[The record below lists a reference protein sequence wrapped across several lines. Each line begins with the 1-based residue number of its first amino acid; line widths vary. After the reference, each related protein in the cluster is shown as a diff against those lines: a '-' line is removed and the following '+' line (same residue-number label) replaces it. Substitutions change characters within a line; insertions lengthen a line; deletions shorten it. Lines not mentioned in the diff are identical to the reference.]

1 MDNDIVFEDPP
12 PNGAGA
18 EGVWSD
24 LLAPLRERPGEWA
37 RVRGPLTISSA
48 GSTAGN
54 LKNGKYAGC
63 PKGDYEAVSRQVDGK
78 AYVWARYVGA
88 DQ

>member
-12 PNGAGA
+12 PNGAGL
-18 EGVWSD
+18 EGIWA
-24 LLAPLRERPGEWA
+24 LRLAPLRERPGEWA
-37 RVRGPLTISSA
+37 RVAGPLTVSSA
-48 GSTAGN
+48 GSTARN
-54 LKNGKYAGC
+54 LKKGDYSGC